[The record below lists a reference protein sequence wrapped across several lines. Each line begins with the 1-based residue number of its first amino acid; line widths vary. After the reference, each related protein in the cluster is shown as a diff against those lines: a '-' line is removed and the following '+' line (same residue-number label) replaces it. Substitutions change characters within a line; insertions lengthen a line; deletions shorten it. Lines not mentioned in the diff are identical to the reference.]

1 MSGNVIL
8 NGNVKPAMVR
18 FGFLG
23 EDNMYWNSE
32 KTLLNIQ
39 GTFELSSKN
48 RFANGVLIR
57 VDKNAKLSLDKNVSI
72 GNKTKI
78 ICSELIS
85 IGEDTSI
92 TWECQIIDT
101 NFHYIVNLQDKSVAK
116 ITKPIVIGKNVF
128 VGYRSTI
135 SKGVILEDFAIVC
148 SYSLVN
154 KNMELD
160 KYSMY
165 AGIPAKIIKKGYYRA
180 MYNEEREIKQ
190 KIANKL

>member
-8 NGNVKPAMVR
+8 KGKVKPAMVR

-48 RFANGVLIR
+48 RFANGVIIR
-57 VDKNAKLSLDKNVSI
+57 VDKNAKLSLEKNVSI
-72 GNKTKI
+72 GNKSKI
-78 ICSELIS
+78 ICSELIT

-101 NFHYIVNLQDKSVAK
+101 NFHYIVDLNDKSV
-116 ITKPIVIGKNVF
+116 TKLTQPIVIGKNVF
-128 VGYRSTI
+128 IGYRSTI